1 MKKIYLIA
9 IFCALAFA
17 GCSNKIEQGNGIDS
31 ISEEQKTIIIDNA
44 GSVYYS
50 IIIIDGCEYIFGR
63 DHGGY
68 NGGYFL
74 THKGNCKNKI
84 HQPPAGSP

>member
-1 MKKIYLIA
+1 MKKVCLIA

-17 GCSNKIEQGNGIDS
+17 GCSDKIEQRSGVDS
-31 ISEEQKTIIIDNA
+31 ISEERKTIINDNS
-44 GSVYYS
+44 GVVDYS
-50 IIIIDGCEYIFGR
+50 IIVIDGCEYIFGR
-63 DHGGY
+63 DYGGY